1 MAVPAL
7 TIDEQ
12 GEATTLL
19 TDLLRCDTSNPPGN
33 EGPAAEIVANHL
45 RGLELEPLT
54 VGPSPLRPNIVA
66 RWSAESHHRRAQP
79 LILSCHLDVVP
90 ADPAQWTHPP
100 FSGHHDGTYLWGRG
114 AIDMKGFAAM
124 GLMALSRLRREG
136 LVLTRDVIFAAV
148 ADEESGTRLGSRWL
162 VDHRPD
168 LLGEEPEYVLNE
180 VGGFTVHRSGR
191 RFYPVQVAEKGVAWL
206 RLSIDG
212 MGGHSSLPLKNNT
225 VSDLAEAVA
234 AISRKRLPWHPS
246 PEARAFLDGMARPLG
261 SVARQVA
268 GLLSHPLLGPMLLPV
283 LIAESGRR
291 ASVEAILRNTATP
304 TGLHGSASINS
315 RAATAS
321 VDVDGRLAPGQR
333 ASDLIAELRAVLPSA
348 LRERVRF
355 DILHEA
361 PSVSFSTD
369 TPLYQE
375 IEHSIALADPEG
387 IVVPSI
393 IPGFTDSQNYACLG
407 AQCYGF
413 YPLQLPPDLD
423 FAALFH
429 GVDERIPVAGYFW
442 GIEVL
447 TDLLRRFLSSAE

>member
-7 TIDEQ
+7 TIEEQ
-12 GEATTLL
+12 GEAVGLL
-19 TDLLRCDTSNPPGN
+19 TELLRCDTSNPPGN
-33 EGPAAEIVANHL
+33 EGPAAEIVLRHL
-45 RGLELEPLT
+45 RGLELDPQT
-54 VGPSPLRPNIVA
+54 VGHSPLRPNVVA
-66 RWSAESHHRRAQP
+66 RWSADARHRSALP

-90 ADPAQWTHPP
+90 ADPTEWTHPP

-124 GLMALSRLRREG
+124 GLMALARLRREG
-136 LVLTRDVIFAAV
+136 IQLRRDVIFAAV

-168 LLGEEPEYVLNE
+168 LLGDEPEYVLNE
-180 VGGFTVHRSGR
+180 VGGFTVYRSGR
-191 RFYPVQVAEKGVAWL
+191 RFYPVQVAEKGVSWL

-212 MGGHSSLPLKNNT
+212 QGGHSSLPLKNNA
-225 VSDLAEAVA
+225 VAHLAEAVA
-234 AISRKRLPWHPS
+234 AISRARLPWHPS
-246 PEARAFLDGMARPLG
+246 PETSAFLDGMARPLG
-261 SVARQVA
+261 GVARKVA
-268 GLLSHPLLGPMLLPV
+268 GLLSHPVLGPLLLPV
-283 LIAESGRR
+283 LVPEPGRR

-304 TGLHGSASINS
+304 TGLQGSASINS

-333 ASDLIAELRAVLPSA
+333 ASDLIGELRKILPAS
-348 LRERVRF
+348 LRERIRF

-375 IEHSIALADPEG
+375 IEQSIARADPEG

-413 YPLQLPPDLD
+413 YPLQLSPELD

-447 TDLLRRFLSSAE
+447 TDLLRRFLTKAE